1 MSLLRYQIKFG
12 TRIRVKRLD
21 KMNSKVESFIW
32 LPWFNDEFWTTNGV
46 CRLIL
51 IEYF

>member
-1 MSLLRYQIKFG
+1 
-12 TRIRVKRLD
+12 
-21 KMNSKVESFIW
+21 MNSKVESFIW

-51 IEYF
+51 IEYFLTPRKFEPQIAGF